1 MSALL
6 VAGLTLLG
14 SMSIGAGLGAEG
26 YIGNA
31 LLILGGFLFGV
42 VALVCVEDHEKEE
55 NKYE

>member
-31 LLILGGFLFGV
+31 LLISGGFLFGV
-42 VALVCVEDHEKEE
+42 VTLICVEDHEKEE
-55 NKYE
+55 N

>member
-26 YIGNA
+26 YLGNA
-31 LLILGGFLFGV
+31 LLISGGFLFGI
-42 VALVCVEDHEKEE
+42 VALICVEDYEKEE
-55 NKYE
+55 N